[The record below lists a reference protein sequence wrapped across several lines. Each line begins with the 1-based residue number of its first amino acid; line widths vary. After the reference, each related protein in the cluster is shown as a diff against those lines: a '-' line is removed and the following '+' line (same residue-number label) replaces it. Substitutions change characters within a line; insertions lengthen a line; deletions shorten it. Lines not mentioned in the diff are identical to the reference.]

1 MVRALSPRPGARTV
15 LQREPPLNLE
25 LKAAVAVAG
34 TGATGVVAAV
44 GKDSF
49 DIATGD
55 GCLRVRE
62 LVPAARKPMDA
73 RAFLNGYRLSVGE
86 RFC

>member
-1 MVRALSPRPGARTV
+1 M
-15 LQREPPLNLE
+15 
-25 LKAAVAVAG
+25 
-34 TGATGVVAAV
+34 
-44 GKDSF
+44 GKNSF
-49 DIATGD
+49 DIATGA